1 MLVMLQRSSFL
12 LAYLFMVH
20 IAAGL
25 LLVWLDFHW
34 LLRMGLI
41 LLIFFSFVWQLRRYG
56 WLGQKP
62 SLKAIQFNL
71 EKGWF
76 TWTKNDEVTGPM
88 ALKRSV
94 ILGPLIVLYLQSA
107 VKGRSQQVVV
117 TRDMFDLEQWRQLRI
132 KLRDP
137 EIWDQ

>member
-41 LLIFFSFVWQLRRYG
+41 LLIFFSFFCQLRGYG
-56 WLGQKP
+56 WLGQKL

-71 EKGWF
+71 KKGWF
-76 TWTKNDEVTGPM
+76 IWTKNDEVTGPM

-117 TRDMFDLEQWRQLRI
+117 TRDMFELEQWRQLRI

>member
-20 IAAGL
+20 VAAGL

-41 LLIFFSFVWQLRRYG
+41 LLIFFSFVCQLRRYG
-56 WLGQKP
+56 WLGQKL
-62 SLKAIQFNL
+62 SLKAIQFNAD
-71 EKGWF
+71 KGWF
-76 TWTKNDEVTGPM
+76 TWTTNDVVTGPM

-107 VKGRSQQVVV
+107 VKARSQQVVV
-117 TRDMFDLEQWRQLRI
+117 TRDMFDQEQWRQLRI